1 MTRQVSLRLCNLRSS
16 LVNLPPI
23 LSTQLSSQGIVSR
36 FFMVAFNSSYSRVIF
51 PETLVMYEICLS
63 YLLFPAVCNEKNVYL
78 IATERFQLPQSVGIE
93 LRQISKP
100 SSKESDRPLYVGW
113 SGLTASLDNERSTR
127 GSKQRQNGALWGSS
141 SLKDGLVY
149 MESLELDEALAS
161 EMGWK
166 QNDRLSIKLYHHGMT
181 HATTVHVE
189 PLTSDDWEI
198 LESNPQYLEDNILKQ
213 IRVLVESQKLLIWV
227 YGKTLIQVKVTSVL
241 PPPSN
246 SNTERTTALYIIT
259 NETEIIVCPKTRFD
273 STAQDSAQ
281 KNQILGDANSSAAA
295 KVKSSLVGS
304 KRIDLKIV
312 PQAFSLALGADA
324 LSTSSL
330 HPVAA
335 SKNDI
340 QNLDDNYP
348 VAALNPVQ
356 FSQVERIIPTAL
368 CCLSLLLRPNQA
380 SSSKQNP
387 TTIPTG
393 PPEISIRHGVNKTLK
408 TGKKLDTK
416 PTLPIP
422 NIADRVRLISHAG
435 VPSGFIYLPTRF
447 RQSWFSSLT
456 VRLDSRSSFQL
467 DKAGDFEYVRIGP
480 SKDMSLD
487 MTPLDLKEADLPED
501 QQSTTNKP
509 EDILLLG
516 FEDHLGFCERYLHNS
531 LAVAHLFTLG
541 NYRRGNH
548 NLAGLMIRGTSG
560 SGKTSLVKTLIE
572 KIYLDRNAMMYC
584 RYIDC
589 GKHVDDRLSVLK
601 SNFTE
606 WFNDAAWHSPS
617 VLVLDDLDQLL
628 PAEPEHID
636 SFRYR
641 HLAEEFLSIA
651 NAATKDKLVILV
663 ATCSSSA
670 SIHKL
675 LRSETHIFSETLELK
690 GLSRASRREVIELIY
705 PSASNEELCSLLYGT
720 ISNQQII
727 TELIKLKAKKSGLD
741 ISRIKP
747 DVLSSEK
754 TEGYLP
760 SDLKD
765 LVDRA
770 VHQAIMR
777 ALRTSRRDSSKPIP
791 LELAD
796 FENAQ
801 SGFVP
806 ISLRDVKLQKS
817 TVNWSDIGGL
827 VETRRILRE
836 TLEWPTKY
844 PSIFANCPLRLRS
857 GLLLYGYPGCGKTLL
872 ASAIAKECGLNFINI
887 KGPELLNKYIGASE
901 QSVRELFERAQ
912 VAKPCVLFFDEFESI
927 APKRGHDSTGVTDRV
942 VNQLLT
948 QMDGAEGLE
957 GVYVLAATSR
967 PDLIDPA
974 LLRPGRL
981 DKSLLCSMPTVAERH
996 DILKAVSR
1004 ALPLDGDLCFEEV
1017 AELTEGFTGADL
1029 QALIYSAHLEVVH
1042 ESINAKTK
1050 SVEGKCDDEHHPEK
1064 QHKLRWTE
1072 IQPQQPGSLKPA
1084 EGAVRSRAE
1093 NEAIRKR
1100 IEEVL
1105 ENTTFGKKSTEESGQ
1120 NVTSNPGPSLSLIEM
1135 RHVRSAL
1142 RNSRPSVPT
1151 KELARLSRIY
1161 QSFVSSRSD
1170 GGLPGGEASEEIG
1183 GRASLM

>member
-1 MTRQVSLRLCNLRSS
+1 
-16 LVNLPPI
+16 VNLPPI
-23 LSTQLSSQGIVSR
+23 LSSQLSSQGI
-36 FFMVAFNSSYSRVIF
+36 
-51 PETLVMYEICLS
+51 
-63 YLLFPAVCNEKNVYL
+63 
-78 IATERFQLPQSVGIE
+78 LPQSVGIE
-93 LRQISKP
+93 LRQISKL
-100 SSKESDRPLYVGW
+100 SSKELDKPLFVGW
-113 SGLTASLDNERSTR
+113 TGLTASLNSERF
-127 GSKQRQNGALWGSS
+127 SKPRSSAPRKDSGLWGSS
-141 SLKDGLVY
+141 ALKSGLEFV
-149 MESLELDEALAS
+149 ESLELDEALAS

-166 QNDRLSIKLYHHGMT
+166 DNDRLSIKFHHRMS
-181 HATTVHVE
+181 HATTVNVE
-189 PLTSDDWEI
+189 PLTIDDWEI

-241 PPPSN
+241 PSPSH
-246 SNTERTTALYIIT
+246 SDVERPVAPYLIT
-259 NETEIIVCPKTRFD
+259 NETEIIVSPKARLD
-273 STAQDSAQ
+273 SSLQDSAQ
-281 KNQILGDANSSAAA
+281 KNQILGDSKAVDTATSREKNSQSA
-295 KVKSSLVGS
+295 S
-304 KRIDLKIV
+304 KRVDLKIL
-312 PQAFSLALGADA
+312 PQAFSIALVTEDTSISNLGP
-324 LSTSSL
+324 STM
-330 HPVAA
+330 
-335 SKNDI
+335 SKIPSQEDTI
-340 QNLDDNYP
+340 DGYP
-348 VAALNPVQ
+348 AVALNPVQ
-356 FSQVERIIPTAL
+356 FSQAENIFPTRL
-368 CCLSLLLRPNQA
+368 CSLALLLRPNQA
-380 SSSKQNP
+380 SSSKQTSNSAVPAP
-387 TTIPTG
+387 TPA
-393 PPEISIRHGVNKTLK
+393 EISLRHGLNKTPHK
-408 TGKKLDTK
+408 SKKQEAK
-416 PTLPIP
+416 PAFP
-422 NIADRVRLISHAG
+422 NIADRVRIIPHAG
-435 VPSGFIYLPTRF
+435 VPFGFIHLPPKF
-447 RQSWFSSLT
+447 RQRWFSSLT
-456 VRLDSRSSFQL
+456 VGVDPRSSFQL
-467 DKAGDFEYVRIGP
+467 DKSGDYEYVRIGP
-480 SKDMSLD
+480 SKDVSPD
-487 MTPLDLKEADLPED
+487 DNGQSDPNEATLPED
-501 QQSTTNKP
+501 QPSTTDKS

-516 FEDHLGFCERYLHNS
+516 FADHLDVCERYLQNS
-531 LAVAHLFTLG
+531 LATAQLFTLG
-541 NYRRGNH
+541 NCRTGNH
-548 NLAGLMIRGTSG
+548 NLAGLMIRGSSG

-572 KIYLDRNAMMYC
+572 RVYLDHNTMMYS

-589 GKHVDDRLSVLK
+589 GKHVDDRLNILK

-606 WFNDAAWHSPS
+606 WFDDAAWHSPS
-617 VLVLDDLDQLL
+617 MLVLDDLDQLL

-651 NAATKDKLVILV
+651 KAATKGKLVVLV
-663 ATCSSSA
+663 STCSSSV
-670 SIHKL
+670 SIHNL
-675 LRSETHIFSETLELK
+675 LRSETHIFSETLDLK
-690 GLSRASRREVIELIY
+690 GLSRTSRREIL
-705 PSASNEELCSLLYGT
+705 
-720 ISNQQII
+720 
-727 TELIKLKAKKSGLD
+727 TELIKLKASKSSLD
-741 ISRIKP
+741 ISRIKL
-747 DVLSSEK
+747 DALSSEK

-770 VHQAIMR
+770 VHQAIIR
-777 ALRTSRRDSSKPIP
+777 SLKTTHRDPSKPIS
-791 LELAD
+791 LELSD
-796 FENAQ
+796 FETAQ

-887 KGPELLNKYIGASE
+887 KGPEILNKYIGASE
-901 QSVRELFERAQ
+901 QSVRELFDRAQ

-981 DKSLLCSMPTVAERH
+981 DKSLLCSMPTVEERH
-996 DILKAVSR
+996 DILRAVSR

-1017 AELTEGFTGADL
+1017 AQLTEGFTGADL

-1042 ESINAKTK
+1042 ESINAKTSIEEK
-1050 SVEGKCDDEHHPEK
+1050 RKEGYNTKDSM
-1064 QHKLRWTE
+1064 HKLHWTE
-1072 IQPQQPGSLKPA
+1072 IQPHPHDSSKIT

-1093 NEAIRKR
+1093 QEAITKR

-1105 ENTTFGKKSTEESGQ
+1105 ENTTAEKSLTGELGHNRPSAPSPPQ
-1120 NVTSNPGPSLSLIEM
+1120 NMIEM

-1142 RNSRPSVPT
+1142 RNARPSVPA

-1161 QSFVSSRSD
+1161 QNFVSSRSD
-1170 GGLPGGEASEEIG
+1170 GGLPGGEASDEIG

>member
-51 PETLVMYEICLS
+51 PETLVMYEIS
-63 YLLFPAVCNEKNVYL
+63 
-78 IATERFQLPQSVGIE
+78 TQSVGIE

-127 GSKQRQNGALWGSS
+127 GSKQRQN
-141 SLKDGLVY
+141 
-149 MESLELDEALAS
+149 DEALAS

-281 KNQILGDANSSAAA
+281 KNQIL
-295 KVKSSLVGS
+295 
-304 KRIDLKIV
+304 
-312 PQAFSLALGADA
+312 AFSLALGADA

-422 NIADRVRLISHAG
+422 NIA
-435 VPSGFIYLPTRF
+435 T
-447 RQSWFSSLT
+447 
-456 VRLDSRSSFQL
+456 
-467 DKAGDFEYVRIGP
+467 EIGP

-589 GKHVDDRLSVLK
+589 GKHVDDRLS
-601 SNFTE
+601 
-606 WFNDAAWHSPS
+606 
-617 VLVLDDLDQLL
+617 LL

-690 GLSRASRREVIELIY
+690 GLSRASRRE
-705 PSASNEELCSLLYGT
+705 
-720 ISNQQII
+720 II

-927 APKRGHDSTGVTDRV
+927 APKASHA
-942 VNQLLT
+942 
-948 QMDGAEGLE
+948 DGWSRGLE

-1105 ENTTFGKKSTEESGQ
+1105 ENTTFKKVDG
-1120 NVTSNPGPSLSLIEM
+1120 GIWAKCDLK
-1135 RHVRSAL
+1135 
-1142 RNSRPSVPT
+1142 SRPLT
-1151 KELARLSRIY
+1151 KLARLSRIY

>member
-1 MTRQVSLRLCNLRSS
+1 MTRQVNLRPCNLRTS

-23 LSTQLSSQGIVSR
+23 LSSQLSSQGI
-36 FFMVAFNSSYSRVIF
+36 
-51 PETLVMYEICLS
+51 
-63 YLLFPAVCNEKNVYL
+63 
-78 IATERFQLPQSVGIE
+78 LPQTVGIE
-93 LRQISKP
+93 LRQIGRS

-113 SGLTASLDNERSTR
+113 SGLTASLNNERF
-127 GSKQRQNGALWGSS
+127 SKSRSSAQRQNPGLWGSS
-141 SLKDGLVY
+141 TLKNGLEFI
-149 MESLELDEALAS
+149 ESLELDEALAS

-166 QNDRLSIKLYHHGMT
+166 QNDRLSIKFHHHGMT
-181 HATTVHVE
+181 HATTVNVE
-189 PLTSDDWEI
+189 PLTIDDWEI
-198 LESNPQYLEDNILKQ
+198 LESNPQYLEENILKQ

-227 YGKTLIQVKVTSVL
+227 YDKTLVQVKVTSVL
-241 PPPSN
+241 PPSSN
-246 SNTERTTALYIIT
+246 SKTDRPAAPYLIT
-259 NETEIIVCPKTRFD
+259 NETEIIVSPKTRFD
-273 STAQDSAQ
+273 PSVQDSAQ
-281 KNQILGDANSSAAA
+281 KNQILGDA
-295 KVKSSLVGS
+295 KGVDTTTS
-304 KRIDLKIV
+304 KERNPLTKKIDFKIL
-312 PQAFSLALGADA
+312 PQAFSLVLGTEDSAEPTPA
-324 LSTSSL
+324 PGTTSKKPNQSN
-330 HPVAA
+330 V
-335 SKNDI
+335 I
-340 QNLDDNYP
+340 DDCP
-348 VAALNPVQ
+348 IVALNPMQ
-356 FSQVERIIPTAL
+356 FSQVERIFPTTL
-368 CCLSLLLRPNQA
+368 CSLGLLVRPNQA
-380 SSSKQNP
+380 SSSKQ
-387 TTIPTG
+387 TTTSTAPATV
-393 PPEISIRHGVNKTLK
+393 PPDLSIRHGPNKNSK
-408 TGKKLDTK
+408 ISKKPEAK
-416 PTLPIP
+416 PAFPIP
-422 NIADRVRLISHAG
+422 NIADRVRLTPHSG
-435 VPSGFIYLPTRF
+435 VPVGFIYLPVKF
-447 RQSWFSSLT
+447 RQKWFSSLA
-456 VRLDSRSSFQL
+456 VGLDPRSSFRL
-467 DKAGDFEYVRIGP
+467 DQAGDYEYVRIGP
-480 SKDMSLD
+480 SKDASSDMSQSD
-487 MTPLDLKEADLPED
+487 SNEPNLPD
-501 QQSTTNKP
+501 NQQSTRNKS
-509 EDILLLG
+509 EEILLLG
-516 FEDHLGFCERYLHNS
+516 FSDHLDFCEQYLQNT
-531 LAVAHLFTLG
+531 LAAAHLFTLG
-541 NYRRGNH
+541 NYRTGNH
-548 NLAGLMIRGTSG
+548 NLAGLMIRGSSG

-572 KIYLDRNAMMYC
+572 RVYLDPNAMMYC

-589 GKHVDDRLSVLK
+589 GKHVDDRLNVLK

-606 WFNDAAWHSPS
+606 WFDDAAWHSPS

-651 NAATKDKLVILV
+651 KAATKDKLVILV
-663 ATCSSSA
+663 STCSSSV
-670 SIHKL
+670 SIHNL
-675 LRSETHIFSETLELK
+675 LRSETHIFSEVLELK
-690 GLSRASRREVIELIY
+690 GLSRTSRREIL
-705 PSASNEELCSLLYGT
+705 
-720 ISNQQII
+720 
-727 TELIKLKAKKSGLD
+727 TELIEIKAAKSGLD

-747 DVLSSEK
+747 DTLSSEK

-770 VHQAIMR
+770 VHQAIIR
-777 ALRTSRRDSSKPIP
+777 SLRTTPREPSKPIS
-791 LELAD
+791 LELSD
-796 FENAQ
+796 FESAQ

-901 QSVRELFERAQ
+901 QSVRELFDRAQ

-981 DKSLLCSMPTVAERH
+981 DKSLLCSMPKVEERL

-1050 SVEGKCDDEHHPEK
+1050 SIEGKHHEGYQNK
-1064 QHKLRWTE
+1064 NQSHKLRWTE
-1072 IQPQQPGSLKPA
+1072 IQPQQPGLLKTT
-1084 EGAVRSRAE
+1084 EGAVRSLAE
-1093 NEAIRKR
+1093 KEAIRKR
-1100 IEEVL
+1100 LEEVL
-1105 ENTTFGKKSTEESGQ
+1105 ENTTADKTLAGESGHKDIPTQ
-1120 NVTSNPGPSLSLIEM
+1120 SPSLNLIEM

-1142 RNSRPSVPT
+1142 RNARPSVPA
-1151 KELARLSRIY
+1151 KELARLSKIY

>member
-1 MTRQVSLRLCNLRSS
+1 MTRQVTLRLSNVRTS

-23 LSTQLSSQGIVSR
+23 LSSQLSSQGI
-36 FFMVAFNSSYSRVIF
+36 
-51 PETLVMYEICLS
+51 
-63 YLLFPAVCNEKNVYL
+63 
-78 IATERFQLPQSVGIE
+78 LPQSVGIE
-93 LRQISKP
+93 LRPIGRPTS
-100 SSKESDRPLYVGW
+100 SDRPLYVGW
-113 SGLTASLDNERSTR
+113 SGLTASLSTERLSR
-127 GSKQRQNGALWGSS
+127 PRNSAQRQNSSGLWGSS
-141 SLKDGLVY
+141 SLKNGLEFV
-149 MESLELDEALAS
+149 ESLELDQALAG

-166 QNDRLSIKLYHHGMT
+166 ENDRLSIKFHHHGMT
-181 HATTVHVE
+181 HATTVNVE
-189 PLTSDDWEI
+189 PLTIDDWEI

-227 YGKTLIQVKVTSVL
+227 YEKTLIQVKVTSVT
-241 PPPSN
+241 PPSN
-246 SNTERTTALYIIT
+246 TDRPCLIT
-259 NETEIIVCPKTRFD
+259 NETEIIVSPKTRFD
-273 STAQDSAQ
+273 PSLQDSAQ
-281 KNQILGDANSSAAA
+281 KNHILGDPAQAADNTAATSKEKSASR
-295 KVKSSLVGS
+295 K
-304 KRIDLKIV
+304 IDFKIL
-312 PQAFSLALGADA
+312 PQAFSLALETQHPLASPLDPGTTATKHGQTNAAD
-324 LSTSSL
+324 
-330 HPVAA
+330 
-335 SKNDI
+335 D
-340 QNLDDNYP
+340 YP
-348 VAALNPVQ
+348 VAALNPLQ
-356 FSQVERIIPTAL
+356 FSQIESIFPTTL
-368 CCLSLLLRPNQA
+368 CSLGLLLRPNQA
-380 SSSKQNP
+380 SGSKLPSAAP
-387 TTIPTG
+387 TTAPPDISLRQG
-393 PPEISIRHGVNKTLK
+393 PNKASRTS
-408 TGKKLDTK
+408 KKQEAK
-416 PTLPIP
+416 SIP
-422 NIADRVRLISHAG
+422 NIADRVRLAPHSG
-435 VPSGFIYLPTRF
+435 VPIGFLHMPSKF
-447 RQSWFSSLT
+447 RQRWFASLA
-456 VRLDSRSSFQL
+456 VALDPRSSFQV
-467 DKAGDFEYVRIGP
+467 DKAGDYEYVRIGP
-480 SKDMSLD
+480 AKDSSSD
-487 MTPLDLKEADLPED
+487 ATHSDPNEAGLVED
-501 QQSTTNKP
+501 QQSATNKT
-509 EDILLLG
+509 EEILLLG
-516 FEDHLGFCERYLHNS
+516 FADHLDFCEQYLQNS
-531 LAVAHLFTLG
+531 LAAARLFTLG
-541 NYRRGNH
+541 HYRTGNH
-548 NLAGLMIRGTSG
+548 NLAGLMIRGSSG
-560 SGKTSLVKTLIE
+560 SGKTSLVKTLIG
-572 KIYLDRNAMMYC
+572 KVYLDPSAMFHC
-584 RYIDC
+584 RYVDC
-589 GKHVDDRLSVLK
+589 GQHVDDRLNVLK
-601 SNFTE
+601 SNFKE
-606 WFNDAAWHSPS
+606 WFDDATWHSPS

-663 ATCSSSA
+663 STCSSSV
-670 SIHKL
+670 SIHNL

-690 GLSRASRREVIELIY
+690 GLSRANRREIL
-705 PSASNEELCSLLYGT
+705 
-720 ISNQQII
+720 
-727 TELIKLKAKKSGLD
+727 TELIKLKAGKSGLE

-747 DVLSSEK
+747 DALSSEK

-760 SDLKD
+760 SDLQD

-770 VHQAIMR
+770 VHQAIIRSMR
-777 ALRTSRRDSSKPIP
+777 TAHRDSSKPVS
-791 LELAD
+791 LELQD
-796 FENAQ
+796 FESAQ

-901 QSVRELFERAQ
+901 QSVRELFDRAQ

-981 DKSLLCSMPTVAERH
+981 DKSLLCSMPNVEERL

-1004 ALPLDGDLCFEEV
+1004 ALPLDGNLYFEEV

-1042 ESINAKTK
+1042 ESINAKTQSLERSHGQGDQNK
-1050 SVEGKCDDEHHPEK
+1050 SQSH
-1064 QHKLRWTE
+1064 QLRWTE
-1072 IQPQQPGSLKPA
+1072 IQPQQPGSLKTA

-1093 NEAIRKR
+1093 KEAIRKR
-1100 IEEVL
+1100 IEDVL
-1105 ENTTFGKKSTEESGQ
+1105 SNTSADPKLAGESGHNNLSAQ
-1120 NVTSNPGPSLSLIEM
+1120 NPSLNLIEM

-1142 RNSRPSVPT
+1142 RNARPSVPA

-1170 GGLPGGEASEEIG
+1170 GGLPGGEASDEIG

>member
-23 LSTQLSSQGIVSR
+23 LSTQLSSQGI
-36 FFMVAFNSSYSRVIF
+36 
-51 PETLVMYEICLS
+51 
-63 YLLFPAVCNEKNVYL
+63 
-78 IATERFQLPQSVGIE
+78 LPQSVGIE

-149 MESLELDEALAS
+149 VESLELDEALAS

-227 YGKTLIQVKVTSVL
+227 L
-241 PPPSN
+241 
-246 SNTERTTALYIIT
+246 
-259 NETEIIVCPKTRFD
+259 
-273 STAQDSAQ
+273 ST

-387 TTIPTG
+387 ATIPTG

-690 GLSRASRREVIELIY
+690 GLSRASRRE
-705 PSASNEELCSLLYGT
+705 
-720 ISNQQII
+720 II

>member
-23 LSTQLSSQGIVSR
+23 LSTQLSSQGI
-36 FFMVAFNSSYSRVIF
+36 
-51 PETLVMYEICLS
+51 
-63 YLLFPAVCNEKNVYL
+63 
-78 IATERFQLPQSVGIE
+78 LPQSVGIE

-149 MESLELDEALAS
+149 VESLELDEALAS

-387 TTIPTG
+387 ATIPTG

-690 GLSRASRREVIELIY
+690 GLSRASRRE
-705 PSASNEELCSLLYGT
+705 
-720 ISNQQII
+720 II